1 MHLQW
6 ISSYST
12 SALHAAEC
20 LCRFSSQ
27 IQDENLRDKLGP
39 AAQALG
45 TCLEDL
51 DAQRTPGLW
60 DLLEA
65 LGSKINSNS
74 ALANQLI
81 AQSIQ
86 GFVEESLTQRLTG
99 SITDIEAAFKLLFPK
114 YSEQFDYRIRPLQ
127 DQWIGYGSGF
137 LAHLRRLTRSDAL
150 IAQATVI
157 GVQPILGG
165 AGRAHIE
172 HQTIHIEAVLTNPLP
187 ELPEV
192 VRLGWLVSQLSSLGF
207 RSQLPYPPETL
218 RNLIPIAMLA
228 PSLAAA
234 EVLELTRCNESIA
247 ELAIENWHIAV
258 PPNRDVSKELIPL
271 LMDWWETCLKTKP
284 DWSVSIKAL
293 AHRLGLQPI

>member
-27 IQDENLRDKLGP
+27 VQDENLRDKLGP

-51 DAQRTPGLW
+51 DAQRTQGFW
-60 DLLEA
+60 DELA
-65 LGSKINSNS
+65 VLGSKINSNS

-81 AQSIQ
+81 TEHGQ
-86 GFVEESLTQRLTG
+86 GFVEQSLIQRLTG
-99 SITDIEAAFKLLFPK
+99 SITDVEAAFKLLFPK
-114 YSEQFDYRIRPLQ
+114 YVEQFDYRIRPLQ
-127 DQWIGYGSGF
+127 EQWIGYGSGF
-137 LAHLRRLTRSDAL
+137 LAHIRRLTRSDEL
-150 IAQATVI
+150 IREACVI

-165 AGRAHIE
+165 AGRAHVE
-172 HQTIHIEAVLTNPLP
+172 HQAIHIEAVLTNPLP

-192 VRLGWLVSQLSSLGF
+192 VRLGWLLSQLHSLGF
-207 RSQLPYPPETL
+207 RSQLTYSQESL
-218 RNLIPIAMLA
+218 RNLLPIAMLI

-234 EVLELTRCNESIA
+234 EVLELTQCNEAIA
-247 ELAIENWHIAV
+247 ELAIENWNIAI
-258 PPNRDVSKELIPL
+258 PANQDVSTELIPP

-284 DWSVSIKAL
+284 DWSVAIKAL
-293 AHRLGLQPI
+293 AQRLGIQPV

>member
-27 IQDENLRDKLGP
+27 VQDENLRDKLGP

-51 DAQRTPGLW
+51 DAQRTQGLW
-60 DLLEA
+60 DELA
-65 LGSKINSNS
+65 VLGSKINSNS

-81 AQSIQ
+81 TEHGQ
-86 GFVEESLTQRLTG
+86 GFVEQSLIQRLTG
-99 SITDIEAAFKLLFPK
+99 SITDVEAAFKLLFPK
-114 YSEQFDYRIRPLQ
+114 YVEQFDYRIRPLQ
-127 DQWIGYGSGF
+127 EQWIGYGSGF
-137 LAHLRRLTRSDAL
+137 LAHIRRLTRSDEL
-150 IAQATVI
+150 IREACVI

-165 AGRAHIE
+165 AGRAHVE
-172 HQTIHIEAVLTNPLP
+172 HQAIHIEAVLTNPLP

-192 VRLGWLVSQLSSLGF
+192 VRLGWLLTQLHSLGF
-207 RSQLPYPPETL
+207 RSQLTYPQESL
-218 RNLIPIAMLA
+218 RNLLPIAMLI

-234 EVLELTRCNESIA
+234 EVLELTQCNEAIA
-247 ELAIENWHIAV
+247 ELAIENWNIAI
-258 PPNRDVSKELIPL
+258 PANQDVLTELIPL

-284 DWSVSIKAL
+284 DWSVAIKAL
-293 AHRLGLQPI
+293 AQRLGIQPV

>member
-27 IQDENLRDKLGP
+27 VQDENLRDKLGP

-51 DAQRTPGLW
+51 DAQRTQGLW
-60 DLLEA
+60 DALA
-65 LGSKINSNS
+65 VLGSKINSNS

-81 AQSIQ
+81 TEHGQ
-86 GFVEESLTQRLTG
+86 GFVEQSLIQRLTG
-99 SITDIEAAFKLLFPK
+99 SITDVEAAFKLLFPK
-114 YSEQFDYRIRPLQ
+114 YVEQFDYRIRPLQ
-127 DQWIGYGSGF
+127 EQWIGYGSGF
-137 LAHLRRLTRSDAL
+137 LAHIRRLTRSDEL
-150 IAQATVI
+150 IREACVI

-165 AGRAHIE
+165 AGRAHVE
-172 HQTIHIEAVLTNPLP
+172 HQAIHIEAVLTNPLP

-192 VRLGWLVSQLSSLGF
+192 VRLGWLLSQLHSLGF
-207 RSQLPYPPETL
+207 RSQLTYSQESL
-218 RNLIPIAMLA
+218 RNLLPIAMLI

-234 EVLELTRCNESIA
+234 EVLELTQCNEAIA
-247 ELAIENWHIAV
+247 ELAIENWNIAI
-258 PPNRDVSKELIPL
+258 PANQDVLTELIPP

-284 DWSVSIKAL
+284 DWSVAIKAL
-293 AHRLGLQPI
+293 AQRLGIQPV

>member
-27 IQDENLRDKLGP
+27 VQDENLRDKLGP

-51 DAQRTPGLW
+51 DAQRTQGLW
-60 DLLEA
+60 DALA
-65 LGSKINSNS
+65 VLGSKINSNS

-81 AQSIQ
+81 TEHGQ
-86 GFVEESLTQRLTG
+86 GFVEQSLIQRLTG
-99 SITDIEAAFKLLFPK
+99 SITDVEAAFKLLFPK
-114 YSEQFDYRIRPLQ
+114 YVEQFDYRIRPLQ
-127 DQWIGYGSGF
+127 EQWIGYGSGF
-137 LAHLRRLTRSDAL
+137 LAHIRRLTRSDEL
-150 IAQATVI
+150 IREACVI

-165 AGRAHIE
+165 AGRAHVE
-172 HQTIHIEAVLTNPLP
+172 HQAIHIEAVLTNPLP

-192 VRLGWLVSQLSSLGF
+192 VRLGWLLSQLHSLGF
-207 RSQLPYPPETL
+207 RSQLTYSQESL
-218 RNLIPIAMLA
+218 RNLLPIAMLI

-234 EVLELTRCNESIA
+234 EVLELTQCNEAIA
-247 ELAIENWHIAV
+247 ELAIENWNIAI
-258 PPNRDVSKELIPL
+258 PANQDVLTELIPL
-271 LMDWWETCLKTKP
+271 LMNWWETCLKTKP
-284 DWSVSIKAL
+284 DWSVAIKAL
-293 AHRLGLQPI
+293 AQRLGIQPV

>member
-27 IQDENLRDKLGP
+27 VQDENLRDKLGP

-51 DAQRTPGLW
+51 DAQRTQGFW
-60 DLLEA
+60 DELA
-65 LGSKINSNS
+65 VLGSKINSNS

-81 AQSIQ
+81 TEHGQ
-86 GFVEESLTQRLTG
+86 GFVEQSLIQRLTG
-99 SITDIEAAFKLLFPK
+99 SITDVEAAFKLLFPK
-114 YSEQFDYRIRPLQ
+114 YVEQFDYRIRPLQ
-127 DQWIGYGSGF
+127 EQWIGYGSGF
-137 LAHLRRLTRSDAL
+137 LAHIRRLTRSDEL
-150 IAQATVI
+150 IREACVI

-165 AGRAHIE
+165 AGRAHVE
-172 HQTIHIEAVLTNPLP
+172 HQAIHIEAVLTNPLP

-192 VRLGWLVSQLSSLGF
+192 VRLGWLLSQLHSLGF
-207 RSQLPYPPETL
+207 RSQLTYSQESL
-218 RNLIPIAMLA
+218 RNLLPIAMLI

-234 EVLELTRCNESIA
+234 EVLELTQCNEAIA
-247 ELAIENWHIAV
+247 ELAIENWNIAI
-258 PPNRDVSKELIPL
+258 PANQDVLTELIPL

-284 DWSVSIKAL
+284 DWSVAIKAL
-293 AHRLGLQPI
+293 AQRLGIQPV

>member
-27 IQDENLRDKLGP
+27 VQDENLRDKLGP

-51 DAQRTPGLW
+51 DAQRTQGLW
-60 DLLEA
+60 DELA
-65 LGSKINSNS
+65 VLGSKINSNS

-81 AQSIQ
+81 TEHGQ
-86 GFVEESLTQRLTG
+86 GFVEHSLIQRLTG
-99 SITDIEAAFKLLFPK
+99 SITDVEAAFKLLFPK
-114 YSEQFDYRIRPLQ
+114 YVEQFDYRIRPLQ
-127 DQWIGYGSGF
+127 EQWIGYGSGF
-137 LAHLRRLTRSDAL
+137 LAHIRRLTRSDEL
-150 IAQATVI
+150 IREACVI

-165 AGRAHIE
+165 AGRAHVE
-172 HQTIHIEAVLTNPLP
+172 HQAIHIEAVLTNPLP

-192 VRLGWLVSQLSSLGF
+192 VRLGWLLSQLHSLGF
-207 RSQLPYPPETL
+207 RSQLTYSQESL
-218 RNLIPIAMLA
+218 RNLLPIAMLI

-234 EVLELTRCNESIA
+234 EVLELTQCNEAIA
-247 ELAIENWHIAV
+247 ELAIENWNIAI
-258 PPNRDVSKELIPL
+258 PANQDVLTELIPL

-284 DWSVSIKAL
+284 DWSVAIKAL
-293 AHRLGLQPI
+293 AQRLGIQPV